1 MESGGVLA
9 RLLVTGGAG
18 YIGSHALR
26 ALLRAGHAA
35 VVVDDLR
42 AGRADFAQGAPL
54 VVADVGDRAA
64 VARALREHGPIDGVL
79 HFAASLSVAESV
91 QSPLLYY
98 RNNVA
103 GTANLLTECVAHG
116 VRAFVLSSSC
126 ATYGTPE
133 QQPIT
138 ESTPQQPINPYG
150 ASKLMVERMLA
161 DVERAHG
168 VRWAALRYFN
178 ACGADPDGGIGECH
192 EPEIHL
198 IPVALEAAA
207 GLRAKLSLY
216 GTDYPT
222 PDGTCV
228 RDYVHVTDLADAHRR
243 AIEALLAGE
252 PSGGWNLGTGVGRSN
267 REVIDGVGRVIGRP
281 VPWEAAPRRPGDPPT
296 LVADASRFARA
307 FGWQPRHSDL
317 DTIVRTAWAWLRSWK
332 GLA

>member
-1 MESGGVLA
+1 MA

-26 ALLRAGHAA
+26 ALLRAGHRA

-54 VVADVGDRAA
+54 VVADVADRAA
-64 VARALREHGPIDGVL
+64 ISRAFQEHGPIDGVL

-91 QSPLLYY
+91 AKPLLYY
-98 RNNVA
+98 QNNVA
-103 GTANLLTECVAHG
+103 ATASLLAECLAHG
-116 VRAFVLSSSC
+116 VRAFVLSSTA
-126 ATYGTPE
+126 ATYGHPE
-133 QQPIT
+133 RQPID
-138 ESTPQQPINPYG
+138 ESAPQQPINPYG
-150 ASKLMVERMLA
+150 ASKWMIERMLA

-168 VRWAALRYFN
+168 LRWAALRYFN

-207 GLRAKLSLY
+207 GLRPPLSLY

-228 RDYVHVTDLADAHRR
+228 RDYVHVTDLADAHVR
-243 AIEALLAGE
+243 AIEALL
-252 PSGGWNLGTGVGRSN
+252 SGGPGGGYNLGTGIGRSN
-267 REVIDGVGRVIGRP
+267 REVIEGVGRVIGRP
-281 VPWEAAPRRPGDPPT
+281 VPFAAAPRRPGDPPI
-296 LVADASRFARA
+296 LVADATRFGRD
-307 FGWQPRHSDL
+307 FGWHPRHSDL
-317 DTIVRTAWAWLRSWK
+317 DTIVGTAWRWLRAWRGVS
-332 GLA
+332 

>member
-1 MESGGVLA
+1 MA

-26 ALLRAGHAA
+26 ALLRAGHEA

-54 VVADVGDRAA
+54 VVADIGDRVAMSALFAA
-64 VARALREHGPIDGVL
+64 HEPIDGVL

-91 QSPLLYY
+91 AKPLLYY

-103 GTANLLTECVAHG
+103 GTANLLAECLAHG
-116 VRAFVLSSSC
+116 VRAFVLSSTA
-126 ATYGTPE
+126 ATYGHPE
-133 QQPIT
+133 QQPIPD
-138 ESTPQQPINPYG
+138 STPQAPINPYG
-150 ASKLMVERMLA
+150 ASKWMIERMLA

-168 VRWAALRYFN
+168 LRWTALRYFN
-178 ACGADPDGGIGECH
+178 ACGADPEGGIGECH

-207 GLRAKLSLY
+207 GLRPKLSLY

-228 RDYVHVTDLADAHRR
+228 RDYIHVTDLGDAHVR
-243 AIEALLAGE
+243 AIEALL
-252 PSGGWNLGTGVGRSN
+252 SGGPGGGYNLGTGVGRSN
-267 REVIDGVGRVIGRP
+267 REVVEGVGRVIGKP
-281 VPWEAAPRRPGDPPT
+281 VPYENAPRRPGDPPI
-296 LVADASRFARA
+296 LVADASRFMRD
-307 FGWQPRHSDL
+307 FGWKPRHSEL
-317 DTIVRTAWAWLRSWK
+317 DTIVSTAWAWLRAWK
-332 GLA
+332 KLG